1 MTSEQITENFFK
13 IREEIRQCE
22 KKSGRS
28 ENSVRLCA
36 VSKFHPM
43 EEVLSALKANQIL
56 FGENRVQEAYKKFT
70 DLNNYVAE
78 NNLNFK
84 KELHIIGSLQ
94 TNKVKKA
101 CEIASAIQSVDREEL
116 LAEIEKQSAKLNK
129 NMEVFF
135 ELHTG
140 EDSKSGYPSKD
151 ALFLS
156 AENIASGKYPH
167 IKLVGLMTMAPFS
180 DNETL
185 VRKSFSELRSVRDE
199 LKVKFPEL
207 NANELS
213 MGMSGDF
220 KIAIEEGSTMVRIGT
235 ALFGERDYN
244 KVVSEN

>member
-1 MTSEQITENFFK
+1 MTSEEISENFCRL
-13 IREEIRQCE
+13 REEIRKSE
-22 KKSGRS
+22 KSSGRC
-28 ENSVRLCA
+28 EGSVKLCA

-43 EEVLSALKANQIL
+43 EDVLSALKANQIL

-70 DLNNYVAE
+70 DLKNYIDE
-78 NNLNFK
+78 NNLAFK
-84 KELHIIGSLQ
+84 SEVHIIGSLQ

-129 NMEVFF
+129 NMNVFF

-140 EDSKSGYPSKD
+140 EDSKSGYLSKD

-156 AENIASGKYPH
+156 AENLVSGKYPH
-167 IKLVGLMTMAPFS
+167 IKVLGLMTMAPFTE
-180 DNETL
+180 NEAL
-185 VRKSFSELRSVRDE
+185 IRKSFSELRNVRDE
-199 LKVKFPEL
+199 LKIKFPEL
-207 NANELS
+207 HADELS

-220 KIAIEEGSTMVRIGT
+220 KIAIEEGSTIVRIGT

-244 KVVSEN
+244 KN